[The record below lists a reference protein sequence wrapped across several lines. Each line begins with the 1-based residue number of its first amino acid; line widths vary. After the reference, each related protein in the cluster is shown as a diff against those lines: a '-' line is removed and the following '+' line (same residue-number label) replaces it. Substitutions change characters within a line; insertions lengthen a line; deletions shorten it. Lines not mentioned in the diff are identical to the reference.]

1 MGTLN
6 NGASGKTNQG
16 GQQQHDGQKNYQN
29 SNQRNPD
36 NVRNDIRDHQ
46 YKEFDKTLTN
56 DENYDID
63 SHEVKGDPDFSDTTE
78 NVSKNKSS
86 EEEQN

>member
-6 NGASGKTNQG
+6 NNG
-16 GQQQHDGQKNYQN
+16 GQQRHDGQKNYQH

-36 NVRNDIRDHQ
+36 NVRNNTRDHQ
-46 YKEFDKTLTN
+46 YKEYDSELTN
-56 DENYDID
+56 DENYDIN
-63 SHEVKGDPDFSDTTE
+63 SHQVKGNPDTDDTKE

-86 EEEQN
+86 K